1 LTIFGGG
8 YGGANRDEET
18 SDEFQ
23 NEFGKL
29 LLLVVAVGLF
39 VVSVF
44 LSVNEV
50 RYLLWGT
57 TVQTTQ
63 FSRQLTS
70 SGGRASRQVMLVKY
84 TFDDG
89 GRVRKESDEVGLD
102 FPFPPVNAVIVEYI
116 PGTDSSRVHGH
127 HQRWSFYVL
136 GASVLLVGWQ
146 AWRFWKF
153 YKS

>member
-8 YGGANRDEET
+8 YGGANRDEEP
-18 SDEFQ
+18 SEEFR
-23 NEFGKL
+23 NEAAKFML
-29 LLLVVAVGLF
+29 LLAAVGLF

-84 TFDDG
+84 TFEDG

-102 FPFPPVNAVIVEYI
+102 FPFPPANAVMVEYI
-116 PGTDSSRVHGH
+116 PGSESSRVHGH

-146 AWRFWKF
+146 VWKFWKF